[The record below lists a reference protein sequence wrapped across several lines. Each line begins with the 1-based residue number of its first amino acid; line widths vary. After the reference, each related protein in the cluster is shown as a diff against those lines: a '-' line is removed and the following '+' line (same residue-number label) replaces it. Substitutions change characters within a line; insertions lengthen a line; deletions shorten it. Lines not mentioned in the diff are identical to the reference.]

1 MDKTHLRFQT
11 YSLSQACRG
20 PDGRIDRTLVQWLFN
35 LRRKQFDTANRFDVE
50 NELDNNGDKALRA
63 WEDFRAEMT
72 QRILIFAERLAVA
85 KANPENDR
93 LLSDYQEIAAIAPY
107 AYPEQLQDEVLLF
120 LGRDIDLSLPRP
132 PDINEGMARRMR
144 AIAALYGRSDSQGE
158 SAAIPKKSN
167 AQQLNSDISPA
178 EIAGASLP
186 AEVIPN
192 PISGRQSDRPLKPI
206 GTSPSP
212 QELEPAH
219 QKKSAKA
226 SLKRKLPPDPGLEV
240 STSES
245 GPRDLA
251 GKPTKANPV
260 VRDSRASTA
269 EQQPEKLDISAKS
282 SDNSQKN
289 KHSAPRPGNL
299 ESSLA
304 PIARDRENA
313 ESSLAESSLA
323 PIARSELEQLRS
335 LVSREERP
343 LKGFSLIQ
351 RPESIPEQGES
362 DRAENPLAYRVF
374 SGATSLEESTEEYGD
389 PRQNLARLAKI
400 VSSVKRSPASLSPA
414 KTDEFGDE
422 FGPRED
428 YPTQYLTKKQI
439 LEQEGELFNRQL
451 DDPRSAK
458 KAKARLMWQQFYAD
472 REWVNLPPTQ
482 QDQPDAAKIQR
493 LWKDPGLREG
503 LLRAIATH
511 PQWGLQVTASGVEEL
526 EF

>member
-72 QRILIFAERLAVA
+72 QRVLIFAERLAVA

-107 AYPEQLQDEVLLF
+107 AYPEQLPDEVLLF

-132 PDINEGMARRMR
+132 PDINEGMARRMS
-144 AIAALYGRSDSQGE
+144 AIAALYGRSDSDGE
-158 SAAIPKKSN
+158 SAAISKKSN
-167 AQQLNSDISPA
+167 GQQLNSDSSPA

-192 PISGRQSDRPLKPI
+192 PTSGRQSDRPLKPI
-206 GTSPSP
+206 GTSPAS
-212 QELEPAH
+212 QELEAAH

-226 SLKRKLPPDPGLEV
+226 SSKRKLAPDRGLEV
-240 STSES
+240 STPES
-245 GPRDLA
+245 GARDLV

-260 VRDSRASTA
+260 ARDSQPSRR

-282 SDNSQKN
+282 SDNSQKKKN
-289 KHSAPRPGNL
+289 SSARLGNA
-299 ESSLA
+299 ESCLA
-304 PIARDRENA
+304 PIARDRQN
-313 ESSLAESSLA
+313 AESSLA

-343 LKGFSLIQ
+343 LKGFSLIK

-374 SGATSLEESTEEYGD
+374 SGATSLEEPTEEYGD

-400 VSSVKRSPASLSPA
+400 VSSLKRSPASLSPA
-414 KTDEFGDE
+414 KTNEFGDE
-422 FGPRED
+422 LDPRED

-458 KAKARLMWQQFYAD
+458 KAEVRLMWQQFYAD

-482 QDQPDAAKIQR
+482 QNQPDWAKIQR
-493 LWKDPGLREG
+493 LWSDPGLREG

>member
-1 MDKTHLRFQT
+1 MDKIYLRFQT

-72 QRILIFAERLAVA
+72 QRVLIFADRLAVA

-107 AYPEQLQDEVLLF
+107 AYPEQLPDEALLF

-144 AIAALYGRSDSQGE
+144 AIAALYGGSDSEGE

-167 AQQLNSDISPA
+167 GQELYSDSSPA
-178 EIAGASLP
+178 KIAGASLP
-186 AEVIPN
+186 AEVMPN

-212 QELEPAH
+212 QDLEPAH
-219 QKKSAKA
+219 QKKSAKD
-226 SLKRKLPPDPGLEV
+226 SSKRKLAPDPGLEV
-240 STSES
+240 STPES
-245 GPRDLA
+245 GARDLA

-260 VRDSRASTA
+260 ARDSRASTA

-282 SDNSQKN
+282 SDNSQKKKN
-289 KHSAPRPGNL
+289 SASRPGNL

-313 ESSLAESSLA
+313 ESSLALSS
-323 PIARSELEQLRS
+323 RSELEQLRS
-335 LVSREERP
+335 LVSRQERP

-400 VSSVKRSPASLSPA
+400 VSSVKRSRASLSPA
-414 KTDEFGDE
+414 KSHEFGDE
-422 FGPRED
+422 LDPRED

-439 LEQEGELFNRQL
+439 LEQEGELLNRQL

-458 KAKARLMWQQFYAD
+458 KAEVRFMWQQFYAD
-472 REWVNLPPTQ
+472 REWVNLPPKQ
-482 QDQPDAAKIQR
+482 QDQPDSAKIQR